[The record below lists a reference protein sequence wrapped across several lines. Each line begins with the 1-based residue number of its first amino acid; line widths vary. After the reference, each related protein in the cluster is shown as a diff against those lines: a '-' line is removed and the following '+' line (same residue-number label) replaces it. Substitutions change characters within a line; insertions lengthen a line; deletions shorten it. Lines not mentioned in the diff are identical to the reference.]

1 MNFDRYFTAWPIGLH
16 RVADGVYAYVQGN
29 GPYGNAGFSN
39 AGFIVGPDY
48 VVVIDTLGTNSM
60 HDAFIGAMRSVTA
73 LPVGLVVITHHHV
86 DHVLGTHRFMPAR
99 VICHRQCRAHILAG
113 QEGMVQRWR
122 NMRPLLAPD
131 LMEIPVIVPDITFE
145 DRLSIH
151 LGERE
156 LVVLHPGV
164 AHTDGDA
171 AVYLPKEGVLFTGDL
186 FFNRVCP
193 AAFQGSVSG
202 WIAAVESLLALQA
215 EVIVPGHGPV
225 ADRQAL
231 GEMLRYLRLIQAES
245 ERFYALGLT
254 PEEAAARME
263 LGELREWFD
272 TEHRL
277 LQDVQRVYESLQ
289 LPAAPRVSG

>member
-1 MNFDRYFTAWPIGLH
+1 MNFDRDFSAWPIGLH
-16 RVADGVYAYVQGN
+16 TVADGVYAYVQGN

-39 AGFIVGPDY
+39 AGFVVGPEY

-60 HDAFIGAMRSVTA
+60 HDGFINAIRSVTA
-73 LPVGLVVITHHHV
+73 LPVGLVIITHHHV

-99 VICHRQCRAHILAG
+99 VICHRQCRAHIAAG
-113 QEGMVQRWR
+113 RHTMVERWR
-122 NMRPLLAPD
+122 AMRPLLAPD
-131 LMEIPVIVPDITFE
+131 LDNIPVVVPDITFE
-145 DRLSIH
+145 ERISIH

-156 LVVLHPGV
+156 LVVFHPGL

-171 AVYLPKEGVLFTGDL
+171 AVYLPQDRVLFTGDL

-202 WIAAVESLLALQA
+202 WIAAVEALLGLDT

-225 ADRQAL
+225 ADRAAL
-231 GEMLRYLRLIQAES
+231 AEMLRYLRLIQAGS
-245 ERFYALGLT
+245 EQAHARGLT
-254 PEEAAARME
+254 PEQAQAEMG
-263 LGELREWFD
+263 LGAFRDWFD

-277 LQDVQRVYESLQ
+277 LQDIQRVYDSL
-289 LPAAPRVSG
+289 PPRHTVTA

>member
-1 MNFDRYFTAWPIGLH
+1 MNFDRDFKAWPIGLH

-39 AGFIVGPDY
+39 AGFVVGPDH

-60 HDAFIGAMRSVTA
+60 HQGFIEAIRSVTA

-99 VICHRQCRAHILAG
+99 VICHRQCRAHIAAG
-113 QEGMVQRWR
+113 RDGMVQRWR
-122 NMRPLLAPD
+122 DMRPLLAPD
-131 LMEIPVIVPDITFE
+131 LADIPVVVPDITFE

-156 LVVLHPGV
+156 LVVFHPGL

-171 AVYLPKEGVLFTGDL
+171 AVHLPQDGVLFTGDL

-193 AAFQGSVSG
+193 AAFQGSVTG
-202 WIAAVESLLALQA
+202 WIAAVEGLLALDA
-215 EVIVPGHGPV
+215 TVIVPGHGPV
-225 ADRQAL
+225 ADRAAL
-231 GEMLRYLRLIQAES
+231 AEMLRYLRLIQSGSEEAHARGLSAEQAAAQM
-245 ERFYALGLT
+245 ALGS
-254 PEEAAARME
+254 
-263 LGELREWFD
+263 LRDWFD

-277 LQDVQRVYESLQ
+277 LQDVQRVYETLQ
-289 LPAAPRVSG
+289 AAAQ

>member
-1 MNFDRYFTAWPIGLH
+1 VKFDPDFTAWPIGLH
-16 RVADGVYAYVQGN
+16 TVADGVYAYVQGN

-39 AGFIVGPDY
+39 AGFVVGPEY

-60 HDAFIGAMRSVTA
+60 HEGFIKAIRSVTA
-73 LPVGLVVITHHHV
+73 LPVGLVIITHHHV

-99 VICHRQCRAHILAG
+99 VICHRQCRAHIAAG
-113 QEGMVQRWR
+113 RDTMVQRWR
-122 NMRPLLAPD
+122 SMRPLLAPD
-131 LMEIPVIVPDITFE
+131 LDDIPVVVPDITFE
-145 DRLSIH
+145 QRISVH

-156 LVVLHPGV
+156 LVVFHPGL

-171 AVYLPKEGVLFTGDL
+171 AVYLPQDRLLFTGDL

-202 WIAAVESLLALQA
+202 WIAAVEGMLSLDA

-225 ADRQAL
+225 ADRSAL
-231 GEMLRYLRLIQAES
+231 AEMLHYLRLIQTGS
-245 ERFYALGLT
+245 EHAHARGLT
-254 PEEAAARME
+254 PQQAFAEME
-263 LGELREWFD
+263 LGAFRDWFD

-277 LQDVQRVYESLQ
+277 LQDIERVYASLQ
-289 LPAAPRVSG
+289 TQTERGCAA

>member
-1 MNFDRYFTAWPIGLH
+1 MKLDHHLSPWPIGLH
-16 RVADGVYAYVQGN
+16 PLADGVYAYVQGN

-39 AGFIVGPDY
+39 AGFVVGPDY

-60 HDAFIGAMRSVTA
+60 HQGFIEAIRSVTA

-99 VICHRQCRAHILAG
+99 VICHRQCRAHIAAG
-113 QEGMVQRWR
+113 RHGMVQRWR
-122 NMRPLLAPD
+122 DMRPLLAPD
-131 LMEIPVIVPDITFE
+131 LADIPVVVPDITFE
-145 DRLSIH
+145 DRLGIH

-156 LVVLHPGV
+156 LVVFHPGV

-171 AVYLPKEGVLFTGDL
+171 AVHLPQDGVLFAGDL

-202 WIAAVESLLALQA
+202 WIAAVEGLLALDA
-215 EVIVPGHGPV
+215 PIIVPGHGPV
-225 ADRQAL
+225 ADRGAL
-231 GEMLRYLRLIQAES
+231 AEMLRYLRLIQSGSEQAHARGLSAEQ
-245 ERFYALGLT
+245 
-254 PEEAAARME
+254 AAAQLE
-263 LGELREWFD
+263 LGPLRDWFD

-277 LQDVQRVYESLQ
+277 LQDIQRVYATLQ
-289 LPAAPRVSG
+289 AAAP